1 MHGITDS
8 VPESIERLHDRS
20 RNRFSGMS
28 VKQLSPP
35 SFGDVDDL
43 HRRPSTQLW
52 KQQHHRGSGLQTVN
66 VWGFA
71 SLNECIVFNYVGS
84 SGEVSRAYLA
94 KRIAPITLKQML
106 CAKRGMYDPERAKD
120 RAPMIGT
127 SRPQQFAMVLPTA
140 FIVAV
145 ALPPTSIMLGENPA
159 PMRHEH
165 RFWRLMHT
173 AASTGLRATNHKIVV
188 WSRNR
193 PAAAA
198 ASDFCDGIC

>member
-71 SLNECIVFNYVGS
+71 SLNECIVFNYVPRS
-84 SGEVSRAYLA
+84 HTILWPTHLLATLHVRYSRSDRTLQNQPSQCSQLYPNLA
-94 KRIAPITLKQML
+94 QIAFS
-106 CAKRGMYDPERAKD
+106 E
-120 RAPMIGT
+120 AP
-127 SRPQQFAMVLPTA
+127 SVFP
-140 FIVAV
+140 
-145 ALPPTSIMLGENPA
+145 S
-159 PMRHEH
+159 
-165 RFWRLMHT
+165 
-173 AASTGLRATNHKIVV
+173 
-188 WSRNR
+188 
-193 PAAAA
+193 
-198 ASDFCDGIC
+198 